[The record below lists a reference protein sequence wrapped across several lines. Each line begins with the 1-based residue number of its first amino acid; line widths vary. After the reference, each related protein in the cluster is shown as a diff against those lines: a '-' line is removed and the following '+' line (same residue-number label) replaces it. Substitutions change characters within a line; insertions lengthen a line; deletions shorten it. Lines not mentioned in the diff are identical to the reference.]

1 MTTRRGMPVSL
12 YGSWG
17 SGLAMPT
24 VDEEVPGGAMRLVT
38 IPCDAGPTNRAL
50 RSASGDEVAGQGIYF
65 STDNNGVL
73 VGFAPIEDA
82 DAEVTQ

>member
-1 MTTRRGMPVSL
+1 MTIRRGMLVSL
-12 YGSWG
+12 CGSWS
-17 SGLAMPT
+17 SGLAMLA
-24 VDEEVPGGAMRLVT
+24 VDKEVPGEATRRVT
-38 IPCDAGPTNRAL
+38 IPCVAGPTSREL

-82 DAEVTQ
+82 DAEVAQ